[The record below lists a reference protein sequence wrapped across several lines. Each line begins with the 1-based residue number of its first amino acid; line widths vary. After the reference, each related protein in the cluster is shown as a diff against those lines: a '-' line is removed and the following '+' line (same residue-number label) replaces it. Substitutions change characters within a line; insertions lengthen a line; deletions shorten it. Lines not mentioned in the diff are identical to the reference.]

1 MGGLNRG
8 LHFLT
13 PADAIAPSAV
23 GLRRGVRLRGRFNV
37 EFGENVLQGANPQR
51 RRVAIIGYR
60 AGQKCAEG
68 HPLFI

>member
-13 PADAIAPSAV
+13 LADAISPSAA
-23 GLRRGVRLRGRFNV
+23 GLWRRIRLHGRFRV
-37 EFGENVLQGANPQR
+37 EFRKNVPQGANPQR

-60 AGQKCAEG
+60 ACQKCAEG
-68 HPLFI
+68 QPLFT

>member
-13 PADAIAPSAV
+13 PADAISPSAV
-23 GLRRGVRLRGRFNV
+23 GLWRGVRLHGRFSV
-37 EFGENVLQGANPQR
+37 EFREDVLQGANPQR

-68 HPLFI
+68 QPLFI